1 MIMSLKQWKMK
12 FKPRIKLNHNIYM
25 IKENFFYHV
34 YDIKMFSKYY
44 NILKKLSKSFFLLK
58 HRNEGLTGGI
68 ES

>member
-44 NILKKLSKSFFLLK
+44 NILKKLSKSFF
-58 HRNEGLTGGI
+58 
-68 ES
+68 S